1 MLARL
6 GTMEPMST
14 QQQPRH
20 PQPPVASSTAVIF
33 DLGGVMTEPLFH
45 HRTDV
50 PPEFFGVIAFFLG
63 EFRDH
68 YHLTTGVHDLHLL
81 EMGKISDD
89 EFFDRMIA
97 RYIEA
102 GNEPVDPRDAQ
113 QFVFGQGMVAC
124 GAMVDAVRQIRDAG
138 YKTALLTNISREG
151 EAIFTKLFPVDEL
164 FDVVVDSS
172 KVGMR
177 KPDPAIYRLTC
188 ERLGVAARAL
198 SLHRRPAVQRRG
210 GGARSACRRSSASTR
225 SRSPTRWSSACS
237 VIPQPPRPGPERDG
251 RPRRAV
257 HRTARVS
264 HSRSPG
270 SPTAGPCAPRT
281 RTSGTRGSVA
291 GWQTPRC
298 SRSPTAWAATRA
310 GSSRPKRPSPPRCRC

>member
-14 QQQPRH
+14 EQAP
-20 PQPPVASSTAVIF
+20 ASQATASREFDAVIF

-50 PPEFFGVIAFFLG
+50 PPEFFSVIAFFLG

-97 RYIEA
+97 RYIKA

-113 QFVFGQGMVAC
+113 KFVFGQGMVAC

-138 YKTALLTNISREG
+138 YRTAMLTNISREG

-164 FDVVVDSS
+164 FDVIVDSS

-177 KPDPAIYRLTC
+177 KPDPEIYLLTC
-188 ERLGVAARAL
+188 RRLGVAPERCLFIDDLLCNVEAAQAL
-198 SLHRRPAVQRRG
+198 GMQTIQCLDPVEVAGEVVQRVLG
-210 GGARSACRRSSASTR
+210 HPAAAEAGAGA
-225 SRSPTRWSSACS
+225 
-237 VIPQPPRPGPERDG
+237 
-251 RPRRAV
+251 
-257 HRTARVS
+257 
-264 HSRSPG
+264 
-270 SPTAGPCAPRT
+270 
-281 RTSGTRGSVA
+281 
-291 GWQTPRC
+291 
-298 SRSPTAWAATRA
+298 
-310 GSSRPKRPSPPRCRC
+310 

>member
-14 QQQPRH
+14 EQAPTSH
-20 PQPPVASSTAVIF
+20 GTASREFDAVIF

-50 PPEFFGVIAFFLG
+50 PPEFFSVIAFFLG

-113 QFVFGQGMVAC
+113 KFVFGQGMVAC
-124 GAMVDAVRQIRDAG
+124 GAMVDAVRQIRGAG
-138 YKTALLTNISREG
+138 YKTAML
-151 EAIFTKLFPVDEL
+151 TKLFPVDEL
-164 FDVVVDSS
+164 FDVIVDSS

-177 KPDPAIYRLTC
+177 KPDPEIYLLTC
-188 ERLGVAARAL
+188 RRLGVAPERCLFIDDLLCNVEAAQAL
-198 SLHRRPAVQRRG
+198 GMQTIQCLDPVEAAGEVVQRVLG
-210 GGARSACRRSSASTR
+210 HPAAAEAGAGA
-225 SRSPTRWSSACS
+225 
-237 VIPQPPRPGPERDG
+237 
-251 RPRRAV
+251 
-257 HRTARVS
+257 
-264 HSRSPG
+264 
-270 SPTAGPCAPRT
+270 
-281 RTSGTRGSVA
+281 
-291 GWQTPRC
+291 
-298 SRSPTAWAATRA
+298 
-310 GSSRPKRPSPPRCRC
+310 

>member
-14 QQQPRH
+14 QPAAT
-20 PQPPVASSTAVIF
+20 PPATASREFDGVIF

-102 GNEPVDPRDAQ
+102 GNGPMDPREAQ
-113 QFVFGQGMVAC
+113 KFVFGQGMVAC

-138 YKTALLTNISREG
+138 FKTALLTNISREG

-188 ERLGVAARAL
+188 ERLGIA
-198 SLHRRPAVQRRG
+198 
-210 GGARSACRRSSASTR
+210 
-225 SRSPTRWSSACS
+225 
-237 VIPQPPRPGPERDG
+237 PERCLVIDDLL
-251 RPRRAV
+251 
-257 HRTARVS
+257 
-264 HSRSPG
+264 
-270 SPTAGPCAPRT
+270 
-281 RTSGTRGSVA
+281 
-291 GWQTPRC
+291 
-298 SRSPTAWAATRA
+298 
-310 GSSRPKRPSPPRCRC
+310 